1 MKKFIEKNFIIIVL
15 IITVLS
21 FLKGCN
27 DSRKIVDLQKEV
39 ISLDHY
45 IKDSTYNKQQ
55 LFLIIEIEGLKS
67 EKRMIQATDRK
78 MLDVQRQTEIDN
90 EIKVKEEKLKK

>member
-78 MLDVQRQTEIDN
+78 ILDVQRQTEIDN